1 MGIGVLGEL
10 WRCPVLHEARDNEK
24 RKNEYSF
31 SV

>member
-24 RKNEYSF
+24 NIAF
-31 SV
+31 LFDL